1 MGEYI
6 WLVKPFF
13 NDENND
19 IIRENEYDAFNSEES
34 AIKFARKLILFGVL
48 NNVLYCIVEKW
59 TSDCQTMIAQMTIE

>member
-59 TSDCQTMIAQMTIE
+59 TSDRQTMIDQMTIE